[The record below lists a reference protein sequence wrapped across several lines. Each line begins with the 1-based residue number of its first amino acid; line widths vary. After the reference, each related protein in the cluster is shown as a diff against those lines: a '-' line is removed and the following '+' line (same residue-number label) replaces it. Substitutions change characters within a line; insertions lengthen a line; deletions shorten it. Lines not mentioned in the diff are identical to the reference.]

1 MGVACASLVGNSI
14 GADKLRLAKSIGK
27 LSVKSIFVIEIIIGS
42 ILLVGGRT
50 FVNLFTND
58 AGVKRV
64 GGKAIPFLAV
74 FTMVDG
80 IQGVSSGVLRGAGK
94 QFVGAF
100 ANVIAF
106 YGIGIPL
113 AWVFCFK
120 LNLGVN
126 GLMLGIA
133 CGAIFQ
139 VVVLLVMVFF
149 YEDYLYSAAINKHGF
164 RPLREDE
171 EIDEEEH
178 LGGGNGDTT
187 HGIMMKEMVKVNAV
201 IRDE

>member
-1 MGVACASLVGNSI
+1 MGVACASLVGNAI
-14 GADKLRLAKSIGK
+14 GADKISLAKSIGK
-27 LSVKSIFVIEIIIGS
+27 LSIKSIFVLEVVVGVIMLI
-42 ILLVGGRT
+42 GGRY
-50 FVNLFTND
+50 FVDMFTD
-58 AGVKRV
+58 DPGVKRI
-64 GGKAIPFLAV
+64 GARAIPFLSV

-100 ANVIAF
+100 ANVFAF

-113 AWVFCFK
+113 SWTFCFK

-139 VVVLLVMVFF
+139 VVVLLSMVFF
-149 YEDYLYSAAINKHGF
+149 YEDYLYSSAIQPHGF
-164 RPLREDE
+164 EPLKDEDE
-171 EIDEEEH
+171 YED
-178 LGGGNGDTT
+178 LSS
-187 HGIMMKEMVKVNAV
+187 HGIVMNELVRVNA
-201 IRDE
+201 ITDEDP